1 MFVCCCYCCC
11 CSALCSCYHYDIYV
25 CVCVSE
31 ISPLF
36 VVILVVY
43 VAYLL
48 VILIFLHFLFFSPSL
63 FFSLSFSIL
72 VLFPLFLCRMLAL
85 QSAEDDERRQ
95 FLPYFSSCVPLLRLL
110 RFLSFLL
117 FLFYLS
123 SFGFFLLLLLCLLL
137 HMQEKNARTQER
149 KNPTCVTHSQ
159 PRSKNK

>member
-48 VILIFLHFLFFSPSL
+48 VLLIFLHFLFFSPSL

-123 SFGFFLLLLLCLLL
+123 SFGFFSASSPLPAAAYAR
-137 HMQEKNARTQER
+137 EKRAHTREKESNVCNAFATQ
-149 KNPTCVTHSQ
+149 KQ
-159 PRSKNK
+159 K